1 MGFTTSITIIAPAT
15 GQACQPITP
24 VTTGVLWDDTNGLPV
39 VGETVHLRYNGTA
52 LGSDVTGAAGDYSIP
67 SFYILVPGPWTLTIE
82 WLGDGVYDPC
92 SNTSPIT
99 ISICSGNEDLL
110 GTFIIR
116 QSASVE
122 LLAELFVTHYRT
134 PEQIDSDCWGA
145 VLCIDP
151 NGLRET
157 HKGPIYYLLD
167 SCVLRT
173 GLTEKAGGFAAT
185 INDNKTSIDLNGDQ
199 KRIYDM
205 TLFEADTVYIRD
217 NDEFWLG
224 VQEGPSSSDWVSG
237 VGGRYWFMGGWISKR
252 YYTYDKQTRII
263 ANIEGKCYMDL
274 WKENYFGTSD
284 LPRNY
289 DEVVDYLQVVM
300 DVLHD
305 MNEAQGSSWEF
316 RSHPENFPVS
326 SLTADVA
333 FGGTAITVISTTP
346 FELGNAFIWDSENY
360 AGETVVIT
368 SIPSATQL
376 TIAGPGIV
384 NAVGYSVD
392 ENAGIVMSSELTG
405 VPLLK
410 SFSNNPMFSVMRDA
424 CERADHEWKITAYPT
439 GATPAARR
447 VLEFYP
453 RDSAPT
459 AGNPYITYGNNIRQL
474 PSIMAGDVTN
484 LLTNALVT
492 GKPSTFPEDITE
504 WINTGAWPDKA
515 NRNRYYSQIST
526 PYPPNS
532 YSQAFADATLVF
544 DDELFAGL
552 NLQKD
557 NDPIFNIY
565 LSLFA
570 ETSEISVATLNMD
583 LRNWRRLKFRF
594 KHATA
599 ESPTITLTVVNYLS
613 LVGST
618 ITILSCSL
626 TGPTEVTHLVEGTDW
641 DAVTSNNQTAINI
654 RDAILASGNVLPVVA
669 GPVVTV
675 NALGASW
682 LINIDST
689 SIAADL
695 IIDTSDVNIYRIKL
709 HTYNPTYASVTNLWN
724 QAFYYDFGTGV
735 KQSSTVFNDP
745 VTSTHDI
752 IRTRDWGELDILLP
766 DVNPDGTIGDGSL
779 AALTNDEYMH
789 GWRPVF
795 LSGLPH
801 SPDTTADP
809 TDIDFLGM
817 YVQCQERGPGGLV
830 TDAPGTYVRDL
841 SGTNKTFVA
850 TLPIVG
856 ATVIGDRFLNVTNA
870 YRMAGD
876 YIPGTGPAPTED
888 RIFRA
893 PYPKYVIWKA
903 FDQWEEV
910 EIAAIAGVGSLFPG
924 GHNVRLVDPLEQ
936 AYTAPVE
943 ILCRGGWNISFSQ
956 FHFIMGSIDKEPSL
970 PANLADPKRFRLIS
984 SDDVEYLVDVEGLAD
999 QTLLD
1004 SAAYQAVKVTLDGDP
1019 RHRIG
1024 LRMIPM
1030 LDPNRSAAGLPT
1042 SFHDIY
1048 MVVDVAEHHIVA
1060 CDFFS
1065 TLLLGTLATRGKER
1079 ILASLSGESET
1090 KLARTSYGT
1099 RSGEE
1104 FQKK

>member
-1 MGFTTSITIIAPAT
+1 MGFTTTVTIIAPAT

-24 VTTGVLWDDTNGLPV
+24 VVTGVLWDTTNGLPV

-99 ISICSGNEDLL
+99 ISICSGDEDLL
-110 GTFIIR
+110 VGF
-116 QSASVE
+116 
-122 LLAELFVTHYRT
+122 FVTHYRT
-134 PEQIDSDCWGA
+134 PEQIDADADCWGA

-151 NGLRET
+151 NGLRAT

-167 SCVLRT
+167 SCMLRP

-263 ANIEGKCYMDL
+263 ANLEGKCYMDL

-289 DEVVDYLQVVM
+289 DEAVDFLQVVV

-305 MNEAQGSSWEF
+305 MNEAQGSNWEF
-316 RSHPENFPVS
+316 RSDLENFPGS
-326 SLTADVA
+326 ALTADVA
-333 FGGTAITVISTTP
+333 IGGTTITVADTTP
-346 FELGNAFIWDSENY
+346 FEPSGALPQDAFIWDSENY

-368 SIPSATQL
+368 AIPSATQL

-384 NAVGYSVD
+384 NAVGYSVG
-392 ENAGIVMSSELTG
+392 ENAWIVLYSELTG

-410 SFSNNPMFSVMRDA
+410 PFNNNPMFSVMRDA
-424 CERADHEWKITAYPT
+424 CERADHEWKITVYPT
-439 GATPAARR
+439 GTTPAARR

-459 AGNPYITYGNNIRQL
+459 AGNPYITYGGNIRQL

-492 GKPSTFPEDITE
+492 GRPSTFPEDITE
-504 WINTGAWPDKA
+504 WINTRAWPA
-515 NRNRYYSQIST
+515 MGPVNRNRYYSGIST

-544 DDELFAGL
+544 DDELLAAL
-552 NLQKD
+552 NIQKD
-557 NDPIFNIY
+557 NDPIFSIY
-565 LSLFA
+565 FSLFA
-570 ETSEISVATLNMD
+570 ETSEIAVATLNMD
-583 LRNWRRLKFRF
+583 LRKWRRLKFRF

-599 ESPTITLTVVNYLS
+599 ESPTIILTVVNYLN

-618 ITILSCSL
+618 ITILSCSNL
-626 TGPTEVTHLVEGTDW
+626 STAPTRVTYLVEGVDW
-641 DAVTSNNQTAINI
+641 DAETDNDTTAENI
-654 RDAILASGNVLPVVA
+654 RVAIRDSGNVLA
-669 GPVVTV
+669 TRAFAVVTV

-682 LINIDST
+682 LIYIDST

-695 IIDTSDVNIYRIKL
+695 TIDTSEVNIYRIKL
-709 HTYNPTYASVTNLWN
+709 HTYNSTYAGVTNLWN

-745 VTSTHDI
+745 VTSSHDV
-752 IRTRDWGELDILLP
+752 IRTRDWGEIDLLLP
-766 DVNPDGTIGDGSL
+766 DINPDGTIGDGSL
-779 AALTNDEYMH
+779 GDLTNDEYMH

-795 LSGLPH
+795 LTGVGH

-809 TDIDFLGM
+809 TDIDFLGI

-830 TDAPGTYVRDL
+830 TDAPGTYVKNL

-850 TLPIVG
+850 TLPLVG
-856 ATVIGDRFLNVTNA
+856 GALVGDRFLNVTNA

-876 YIPGTGPAPTED
+876 YIPGTGPPPTED
-888 RIFRA
+888 RIFTF

-903 FDQWEEV
+903 FDQWEEI
-910 EIAAIAGVGSLFPG
+910 EIREIAGVGGLFPG
-924 GHNVRLVDPLEQ
+924 GHNVALVNPLEQ
-936 AYTAPVE
+936 AYAAPVE

-956 FHFIMGSIDKEPSL
+956 LHFIMGSIDKETSL
-970 PANLADPKRFRLIS
+970 PANLADPKRFRLLS

-999 QTLLD
+999 QALLD
-1004 SAAYQAVKVTLDGDP
+1004 SAAYQAIKVTLDGDP
-1019 RHRIG
+1019 RHQIG
-1024 LRMIPM
+1024 LRMVPM

-1048 MVVDVAEHHIVA
+1048 MVVDVAEYHIVA
-1060 CDFFS
+1060 SDFFS
-1065 TLLLGTLATRGKER
+1065 VLLLGTLATRGKER
-1079 ILASLSGESET
+1079 ILSSLSGESET
-1090 KLARTSYGT
+1090 KLARTSYGARGT
-1099 RSGEE
+1099 GFYQR
-1104 FQKK
+1104 K